1 MTRHVNL
8 FHMLNVLRCRVEWGQ
23 KFKNDTRC
31 ACSSF
36 VQRIILLQGKEE
48 HVKCSVGERWVK
60 FITTTQHVNS
70 IHMLNVLLCRV
81 EEGKCAQMTPHVI

>member
-48 HVKCSVGERWVK
+48 HVKCSVGGKVG
-60 FITTTQHVNS
+60 Q
-70 IHMLNVLLCRV
+70 IHNNDSTCQLHSYV
-81 EEGKCAQMTPHVI
+81 ECVAL